1 MSSLRGPS
9 GRRSVKRWC
18 ARITRTAAA
27 RQSTERS
34 RSFGLRNRPR
44 GSACVAGRHHDRL
57 HLAHLNQK
65 LQTRNQKLTVDN
77 ASIARVFAEIGD
89 LLEIKNDN
97 PFRVRA
103 YRTAADTIA
112 TLGERLADL
121 SPDARLKLPGIGKD
135 LAGKITELIDTG
147 SLEYHRQLLQE
158 FPPSILDLLR
168 LQGVGPKTVAL
179 LYFSLNV
186 KSLDDLEAA
195 ARDGRLRELKGMGAR
210 KEALI
215 LKAIEDRKRYG
226 GRQLLA
232 TAHDAVAALVAP
244 LRDAAPRTTR
254 KDAATISIT
263 PVGSLRRGCE
273 TCGDLDIVAA
283 TPASG
288 PGAVSPAF
296 LMAAFTRHPL
306 VERVLVQGDT
316 KSSVLLRGGFQ
327 ADLRVVP
334 RESEGA
340 ALQYFTGSKAHNIA
354 LRDRALSRGMKLNE
368 YGLFDKDGRAVA
380 GRTEAGIYKALGLA
394 LVPPE
399 LRENR
404 GEIAAAEAG
413 ALPALIER
421 ADLKGDLH
429 SHTTASD
436 GRVDLD
442 AMARAAQ
449 AAGLEYLAITDH
461 SRSLT
466 MVNGLDEARALAHA
480 AAIREAS
487 RRVPGITLL
496 AGIECE
502 ILADGRLDLSDDCLA
517 QLDLVIVSVH
527 SGFTQDEAQMT
538 ERILRALENPWVDV
552 LGHATG
558 RRILRRQPY
567 ALKIEPVI
575 DAAARL
581 GVALEINGNPERLDL
596 SDVHARLARERG
608 APIVVT
614 SDAHAEADFGRL
626 RWGIVVARRAWLRRQ
641 DVLNT
646 LPLAAFRNRL
656 RRHARTQRA
665 R

>member
-1 MSSLRGPS
+1 M
-9 GRRSVKRWC
+9 
-18 ARITRTAAA
+18 
-27 RQSTERS
+27 
-34 RSFGLRNRPR
+34 
-44 GSACVAGRHHDRL
+44 
-57 HLAHLNQK
+57 
-65 LQTRNQKLTVDN
+65 DN
-77 ASIARVFAEIGD
+77 PSIARVFAEIGD
-89 LLEIKNDN
+89 LLEIKNEN

-103 YRTAADTIA
+103 YRTAAETIA

-121 SPDARLKLPGIGKD
+121 SPEDRLKLPGIGKD
-135 LAGKITELIDTG
+135 LAAKISELLDTG
-147 SLEYHRQLLQE
+147 TLEYHRALLQE
-158 FPPSILDLLR
+158 FPPTILDLLR

-179 LYFSLNV
+179 LYHSLDI
-186 KSLDDLEAA
+186 KTLDDLEAA
-195 ARDGRLRELKGMGAR
+195 ARTGRLRELKGMGAK

-226 GRQLLA
+226 GRRLLA
-232 TAHDAVAALVAP
+232 DAHDAVAALVAQ
-244 LRDAAPRTTR
+244 LRDAAPRATP
-254 KDAATISIT
+254 KDADHDPRKTRRDTDDLSIT

-273 TCGDLDIVAA
+273 TCGDLDIVVA

-306 VERVLVQGDT
+306 VERVLGQGET

-334 RESEGA
+334 RKSEGA

-368 YGLFDKDGRAVA
+368 YGLFDKDGRALA
-380 GRTEAGIYKALGLA
+380 GSTEAGIYKALGLA
-394 LVPPE
+394 FVPPE
-399 LRENR
+399 LREHR
-404 GEIAAAEAG
+404 GEIEAAEAG
-413 ALPALIER
+413 RLPALVER

-436 GRVDLD
+436 GRASIE
-442 AMARAAQ
+442 AMARAAH

-487 RRVPGITLL
+487 RRVGGITLL

-517 QLDLVIVSVH
+517 QLDIVIASVH
-527 SGFTQDEAQMT
+527 SGLTQDETQMT
-538 ERILRALENPWVDV
+538 ERILRALENPSVDV
-552 LGHATG
+552 LGHPTG
-558 RRILRRQPY
+558 RLILKRQPS
-567 ALKIEPVI
+567 AVKIEKVI

-608 APIVVT
+608 AQIVVT
-614 SDAHAEADFGRL
+614 SDAHSEADFGRL

-646 LPLAAFRNRL
+646 LPLAEFRARL
-656 RRHARTQRA
+656 RRAGRTPDSRRSPGANEARQAAGAHGKRKTGSA